1 MKDPIA
7 RYQALIEV
15 ARSMSGVMD
24 LDALLHGILKNAREV
39 MEAEACS
46 IFLPDHDTGEMVL
59 HSADS
64 GEGEVVVTIRVPK
77 GVGVAGMVFE
87 CKKTVNIQD
96 ADNDPRVYKEAAKK
110 ARIHTRNMICVPLL
124 NGGNC
129 MGVMQILNAIGR
141 PCFDSQDE
149 EIVEAYAG
157 LMAATLVRLD
167 AERIA
172 IAGARARQELELAR
186 EIQDSF
192 LPPPVRSLPTCRIR
206 MGFFPAREI
215 GGDFYFVHS
224 LDDHRTLCGLGD
236 VSGKGVPAALT
247 MARAIA
253 EIRGL
258 KSTLGQDLGAWVT
271 HLNQIFC
278 EGLSQGRF
286 IGMTFLFT
294 DSQAQTM
301 QVCTAG
307 QNPPARS
314 NAGPWIPAPCKPH
327 LPLGIVPGFTYHA
340 ESFPLVAGEMWALFS
355 DGITEARNA
364 AAEELTEARFLA
376 ALPQGANPPKTFDA
390 MVHAWKEFVGTAA
403 PHDDASLML
412 FTWRGKTPPASLQHH
427 CCLENLAPGR
437 AFIEEWAKFSCFDDI
452 SVGQIVLAVDEAV
465 TNVYRYAYGEKSG
478 PLEYQVAIED
488 DHLVIRLIDQGT
500 PVVLDKIKGRAL
512 DDLRPGGLGTI
523 LLQNVFDSTQYLP
536 QSVGTILELRK
547 KIP

>member
-59 HSADS
+59 HSADDDKDS
-64 GEGEVVVTIRVPK
+64 QMITIRVPK
-77 GVGVAGMVFE
+77 GAGVAGMVFD
-87 CKKTVNIQD
+87 CRKTINIQD
-96 ADNDPRVYKEAAKK
+96 AENDPRVYKEAAKK
-110 ARIHTRNMICVPLL
+110 ARILTRNMICVPLL
-124 NGGNC
+124 NGQNC
-129 MGVMQILNAIGR
+129 LGVMQILNAMGR
-141 PCFDSQDE
+141 DHFDTQDE

-157 LMAATLVRLD
+157 LMASTLVRLD

-192 LPPPVRSLPTCRIR
+192 LPPAVRSLPTCRVR

-215 GGDFYFVHS
+215 GGDFYFIHA
-224 LDDHRTLCGLGD
+224 LDAHRTLCGLGD

-247 MARAIA
+247 MARATA
-253 EIRGL
+253 EIRAMN
-258 KSTLGQDLGAWVT
+258 SELGDDLGAWVSQ
-271 HLNQIFC
+271 LNQIFC
-278 EGLSQGRF
+278 QGLSQGRF
-286 IGMTFLFT
+286 IGMTFLLAN
-294 DSQAQTM
+294 SENQTM

-307 QNPPARS
+307 QNPPACS
-314 NAGPWIPAPCKPH
+314 QASPWERMPCRPH
-327 LPLGIVPGFTYHA
+327 LPLGIMPDFTYQS
-340 ESFPLVAGEMWALFS
+340 ETFPLATGQMWALFS

-364 AAEELTEARFLA
+364 AAEELTEERFLQ
-376 ALPQGANPPKTFDA
+376 LIPVGANPPQTFEG
-390 MVHAWKEFVGTAA
+390 MVQTWKQFVGNAA

-412 FTWRGKTPPASLQHH
+412 LTWRGQTPPASLLHN

-452 SVGQIVLAVDEAV
+452 TVGQIILAVDEAV
-465 TNVYRYAYGEKSG
+465 TNIYRYAYQEKSG
-478 PLEYQVAIED
+478 PIEYQVAIAD
-488 DHLVIRLIDQGT
+488 DHLVVRLIDQGI
-500 PVVLDKIKGRAL
+500 PVQLDQIKGRDL

-523 LLQNVFDSTQYLP
+523 LLQNVFDAVDYQP
-536 QSVGTILELRK
+536 REVGTVLELRK